1 MSFSVKSKALKAR
14 ELSYEGFSQVYVET
28 DIIVPDVKPD
38 ILKILHTDM
47 RPVVTS
53 CRRQNSKLLVDG
65 EIYCCI
71 VYLTEDSAVKSIN
84 TVQSF
89 NHAVNIDSAQ
99 EDTSVFVQCQME
111 STEHKLINSRKFS
124 LKALVGLDISAE
136 RMLNFDVPTDIEDD
150 ENSCFALKNP
160 FKTYSRLKVG
170 ENRFSFKESLE
181 VPSGKPD
188 IAELISVNVSAQETD
203 CRVTGSKLML
213 QGKCM
218 VHSLYCTGD
227 SFGIEHMEHEF
238 TFSEVIELS
247 CDCSENSNFTVELT
261 VAEIGSVVL
270 ENSDGDSRV
279 LLVEPNVVAV
289 VKCDYSLESDFIT
302 DIYSTKKEIG
312 IERKKV
318 ILSELAEEGKV
329 QISIKDTLTQ
339 TENFEIS
346 KVYNVSA
353 RPHLSGARYESSR
366 VLIEGVLDAE
376 IMCITNDSSNPVCSI
391 FKEIPFS
398 HVMEAGLYPDDVVCD
413 VDLFTDHISYNMNLG
428 SEVDLR
434 AVVTANVKIIR
445 KQPFEYIV
453 DIKEGELQEADCS
466 NGYYIRVYFVSNGDT
481 FWNIAK
487 RYRVTVDDIM
497 RINGL
502 ECNQE
507 LKPGQKIV
515 IPF

>member
-1 MSFSVKSKALKAR
+1 MSFSIKSRDLKAK

-47 RPVVTS
+47 RPVVTNYR
-53 CRRQNSKLLVDG
+53 CQNSKLLIDG
-65 EIYCCI
+65 EIYCCV
-71 VYLTEDSAVKSIN
+71 VYLAEDSAVKSIN

-99 EDTSVFVQCQME
+99 ESMTVFIQCQME

-136 RMLNFDVPTDIEDD
+136 RMLDFDVPTDIEDD
-150 ENSCFALKNP
+150 ENSCFALKKP

-170 ENRFSFKESLE
+170 ESRFSFKESLE

-188 IAELISVNVSAQETD
+188 IAELISVNAAAQKTD
-203 CRVTGSKLML
+203 CRVTGNKLML

-218 VHSLYCTGD
+218 VHSLYCSGEHG
-227 SFGIEHMEHEF
+227 SIEYMEHEF
-238 TFSEVIELS
+238 SFSEVVELS

-279 LLVEPNVVAV
+279 LLVEPNVRAV

-329 QISIKDTLTQ
+329 QISIKDTVTRDG
-339 TENFEIS
+339 NFEIS
-346 KVYNVSA
+346 RVYSVSS
-353 RPHLSGARYESSR
+353 RPHLSSARCEGSS
-366 VLIEGVLDAE
+366 VFIEGVLDVAL
-376 IMCITNDSSNPVCSI
+376 MCITNDVSNPICSL

-398 HVMEAGLYPDDVVCD
+398 HIMEVSSYPDDVICD
-413 VDLFTDHISYNMNLG
+413 VDLFADHVSYNMNMG

-434 AVVTANVKIIR
+434 AVISADVKIIR

-453 DIKEGELQEADCS
+453 DVKESELQES
-466 NGYYIRVYFVSNGDT
+466 ESNNGYYIRVYFVSDGDT

-502 ECNQE
+502 ESNQE
-507 LKPGQKIV
+507 LKAGQKIV